1 MLTSVLTSSSTIS
14 LSVVSALLCIGAAL
28 ALGLIIAA
36 AYLMGGQ
43 HNKSLA
49 IALAILPAL
58 VQVVIMMVN
67 GNLGVGV
74 AVLGAFSLIRFRS
87 VPGSAKDICMIFF
100 AMAVGLATGMGYLTY
115 AALATGIVGAMF
127 VLLSRSNFGERPGRD
142 RELKITIP
150 EDLDYVS
157 VFDDLFDKYTSGH
170 TLVSVKTTNLG
181 SMFQLLYSVSLKET
195 AREKE
200 FIDEL
205 RCRNGNLTILCTR
218 EKLIKEEL

>member
-1 MLTSVLTSSSTIS
+1 MLTSILDSSSATA
-14 LSVVSALLCIGAAL
+14 LSVGSALLCIGASL
-28 ALGLIIAA
+28 LLGLAIAA
-36 AYLMGGQ
+36 AYLLGGK
-43 HNKSLA
+43 HNKSFS
-49 IALAILPAL
+49 IALALLPAL

-87 VPGSAKDICMIFF
+87 VPGSAKDICLIFF
-100 AMAVGLATGMGYLTY
+100 AMAVGLTTGMGYLTY
-115 AALATGIVGAMF
+115 AALATVIVGAMF
-127 VLLSRSNFGERPGRD
+127 ILLSRSAFGERPDRD

-150 EDLDYVS
+150 EDLAYAA

-170 TLVSVKTTNLG
+170 TLISVKTTNLG
-181 SMFQLLYSVSLKET
+181 SMFQLLYSVTLKEA

-205 RCRNGNLTILCTR
+205 RCRNGNLTILSTR
-218 EKLIKEEL
+218 ESLAKEEL